1 MKALGTKVAASSWR
15 LCLMAV
21 AATALTGSGAFAA
34 GLAKPPLIPGPDLCL
49 PVKNADARA
58 TCQLA
63 RTEYYRARYTGSL
76 ATINKALTM
85 APNDAALHV
94 VKADILLRFD
104 APGPAE
110 QQLREARKDGAPD
123 HVVLPKLFTVMQMR
137 HEETNLLTEFPEPPP
152 GAKGDVAADI
162 LEGRAQA
169 LLSLAR
175 LPEAAVSADRSL
187 SLSRDPSCLMVRS
200 QIATKQNDMALA
212 DKLVDEAFRLDPQ
225 SPRVMVAK
233 LHRLERAGDTAA
245 VLALSDKMIA
255 LYPIF
260 SDAVS
265 VKARTY
271 IKLNQDAKAQAALND
286 YAAIRPKS
294 PVISFYRAVLA
305 SRSHNKKLA
314 AELIQSLPP
323 QFARDNPDLAMQM
336 AQIILDNGNEESAA
350 AVLGSAVGG
359 APDQLDLR
367 LKLAELR
374 LHQNSPQAALLVL
387 GPVQDSK
394 DPHVQAMLKQVRARV
409 AKDRSF

>member
-15 LCLMAV
+15 LCLMA
-21 AATALTGSGAFAA
+21 AAAAAWTGGAAFAA
-34 GLAKPPLIPGPDLCL
+34 GLAKAPYIPSPDYCL
-49 PVKNADARA
+49 AVKNADART

-63 RTEYYRARYTGSL
+63 RSEYYRARYTGAL
-76 ATINKALTM
+76 AIINKALTM
-85 APNDAALHV
+85 APTDGALHV

-123 HVVLPKLFTVMQMR
+123 HVVLPKLFTVMLMR
-137 HEETNLLTEFPEPPP
+137 HEETSLLTEFPEPAA
-152 GAKGDVAADI
+152 GAKGDVVADI
-162 LEGRAQA
+162 LAGRAKA
-169 LLSLAR
+169 LLSLGHI
-175 LPEAAVSADRSL
+175 PEAVIAADRSL
-187 SLSRDPSCLMVRS
+187 SLNRDAPGLLVRS
-200 QIATKQNDMALA
+200 QIAAKQNDMALA
-212 DKLVDEAFRLDPQ
+212 DKLVDEAYRLDPK
-225 SPRVMVAK
+225 SARVMLAK

-305 SRSHNKKLA
+305 SRAHNKKLA

-323 QFARDNPDLAMQM
+323 QFAHDNPDLAMQM
-336 AQIILDNGNEESAA
+336 AQIILDNGNEDSAA
-350 AVLGSAVGG
+350 AVLGAAVGG

-387 GPVQDSK
+387 EPVQDSK
-394 DPHVQAMLKQVRARV
+394 DPHLQALLKRVRAQV
-409 AKDRSF
+409 VKNRSF